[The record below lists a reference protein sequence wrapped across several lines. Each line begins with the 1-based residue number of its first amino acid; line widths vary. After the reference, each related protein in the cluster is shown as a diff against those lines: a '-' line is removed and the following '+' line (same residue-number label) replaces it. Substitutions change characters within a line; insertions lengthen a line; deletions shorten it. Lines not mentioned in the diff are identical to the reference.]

1 VPLLIL
7 LGAVAL
13 GLVGLVVLVR
23 RRSLSGFEN
32 GFLLTLGLVL
42 AGTGA
47 LSAAL
52 VGVWLYLNAAT
63 GLVEGAV
70 TDLAHNAQ
78 LIEATALRDI
88 NMTIDQMT
96 RVAAG
101 IGPDVQRRVLKEIDV
116 ALRTFHRVD
125 PMFIELDVVDAAG
138 RLVVTTNRRGRRAPL
153 NRIAVAFALEGKR
166 FVSDPT
172 PFPELNKSLFVIAVP
187 VPDAQGRPIAALVGL
202 YDQLN
207 WFQDIAS
214 AMTFGQTGYA
224 VLVNYDGRVLAHPD
238 VTRSGADLSGY
249 TAVKEARQ
257 GRSGWI
263 VERNMAG
270 VRRLFVY
277 RPVKNPATVSPR
289 PWLVVAEMDETE
301 ALAPV
306 RSFRLQGIA
315 IAAVVVAVC
324 LGVAYQVSLYL
335 KRPLNDLLQFA
346 QRVRAGDLTARAH
359 PDGRDELA
367 RLETALNEMVLGL
380 QERDRVKEVFGRYV
394 TTQVSEE
401 ILKGSISLG
410 GQRRRVTMLFSDIRN
425 FTSMAEIMPA
435 EQVVEFLNDYF
446 SEMVDAV
453 FEHGGVLDK
462 FMGDGMMCVFGSVDE
477 APDHPRR
484 AVMAGLR
491 MKALLAKINGE
502 RTMAGKPPI
511 AIGIG
516 IHTDDVIVGN
526 IGSRRRLEYTVIGD
540 GVNTCQRV
548 EAANKEF
555 GTTILI
561 TESTYEAVRDEFE
574 CRPMPEAALK
584 GKTKT
589 PRLFEVLSAHG
600 PADMGGPERAPQA
613 PLAARGGPA
622 EPRRPSTYS

>member
-1 VPLLIL
+1 VLLLTL

-13 GLVGLVVLVR
+13 GLVALVVMVR
-23 RRSLSGFEN
+23 RRSLAGFEN
-32 GFLLTLGLVL
+32 GFLLTIALVL

-52 VGVWLYLNAAT
+52 AGIWLYWNAAT
-63 GLVEGAV
+63 GLVQAAV
-70 TDLAHNAQ
+70 TDLSQNAQ
-78 LIEATALRDI
+78 LIEATMDRDV

-101 IGPDVQRRVLKEIDV
+101 VGADLSRGAAKDVEL
-116 ALRTFHRVD
+116 ALRTFQRVD
-125 PMFIELDVVDAAG
+125 PMLLEMDVVDGQG
-138 RLVVTTNRRGRRAPL
+138 RILVTTAARGRRDPPS
-153 NRIAVAFALEGKR
+153 RIAVAFALEGKR
-166 FVSDPT
+166 FVSDLTSLPDFDK
-172 PFPELNKSLFVIAVP
+172 PLFVIAVP
-187 VPDAQGRPIAALVGL
+187 IPDAGLRPAAALVAL
-202 YDQLN
+202 YDQIN
-207 WFQDIAS
+207 WYQDIAR
-214 AMTFGQTGYA
+214 AMTFGATGYA
-224 VLVNYDGRVLAHPD
+224 VLVDHDGRVLAHPD
-238 VTRSGADLSGY
+238 VQRSREDVSRY
-249 TAVKEARQ
+249 TAVREAQ
-257 GRSGWI
+257 AGRSGWI
-263 VERNMAG
+263 VERNAVG

-277 RPVKNPATVSPR
+277 RPVRNPATVSPR
-289 PWLVVAEMDETE
+289 PWIVVAEMDETE

-306 RSFRLQGIA
+306 RTFRRQVIA
-315 IAAVVVAVC
+315 IAAVVVVVC

-335 KRPLNDLLQFA
+335 KRPVNELLRFA

-359 PDGRDELA
+359 PEGRDEMA

-401 ILKGSISLG
+401 VLKGSISLG
-410 GQRRRVTMLFSDIRN
+410 GERRRVTMLFSDIRN
-425 FTSMAEIMPA
+425 FTTMSELMPP
-435 EQVVEFLNDYF
+435 EQIVEFLNDYF

-453 FEHGGVLDK
+453 FEHSGVLDK
-462 FMGDGMMCVFGSVDE
+462 FMGDGMLCVFGSVGAD
-477 APDHPRR
+477 PDHPRH

-502 RTMAGKPPI
+502 RMVAGKPPI

-548 EAANKEF
+548 EAANKEL
-555 GTTILI
+555 GTTILV
-561 TESTYEAVRDEFE
+561 TETTYEAVRDDFE
-574 CRPMPEAALK
+574 CRAMPEAALK

-589 PRLFEVLSAHG
+589 PRLYEVLSA
-600 PADMGGPERAPQA
+600 RAPAADDTGA
-613 PLAARGGPA
+613 PAAG
-622 EPRRPSTYS
+622 

>member
-1 VPLLIL
+1 VLLLTL

-13 GLVGLVVLVR
+13 GLVALVVMVR
-23 RRSLSGFEN
+23 RRSLAGFEN
-32 GFLLTLGLVL
+32 GFLLTIALVL

-52 VGVWLYLNAAT
+52 AGGWLYLDAAA
-63 GLVEGAV
+63 GLVQGAV
-70 TDLAHNAQ
+70 TDLAHNAE

-88 NMTIDQMT
+88 NMTVDQMG
-96 RVAAG
+96 RVAVAVG
-101 IGPDVQRRVLKEIDV
+101 ADVSRGAVRDIEL
-116 ALRTFHRVD
+116 ALRTFQRVD
-125 PMFIELDVVDAAG
+125 PMLLEMDVVDADG
-138 RLVVTTNRRGRRAPL
+138 RLLVTTSARGRREPL
-153 NRIAVAFALEGKR
+153 SRIAIAFALEGKP

-172 PFPELNKSLFVIAVP
+172 PFPEFKKSLFVIAVP
-187 VPDAQGRPIAALVGL
+187 VPGTHDRPAAILVAL

-207 WFQDIAS
+207 WFEVIAR
-214 AMTFGQTGYA
+214 AMTFGRSGYA
-224 VLVNYDGRVLAHPD
+224 VLTDNDGHVLAHPD
-238 VTRSGADLSGY
+238 AKRTGEDMSRY
-249 TAVKEARQ
+249 TAVREARA

-263 VERNMAG
+263 VERSTAG

-289 PWLVVAEMDETE
+289 PWIVVAEMDETE

-306 RSFRLQGIA
+306 RSFRHQMVGIA
-315 IAAVVVAVC
+315 VVVVAVC
-324 LGVAYQVSLYL
+324 LAVAYQVSLYL
-335 KRPLNDLLQFA
+335 ERPVNDLLRFA

-359 PDGRDELA
+359 PEGRDEMA

-401 ILKGSISLG
+401 VLKGAISLG
-410 GQRRRVTMLFSDIRN
+410 GQLRRVTMLVSDIRN
-425 FTSMAEIMPA
+425 FTSMSEILPA
-435 EQVVEFLNDYF
+435 EQIVEFLNDYF

-462 FMGDGMMCVFGSVDE
+462 FMGDGMLCVFGSVDE

-561 TESTYEAVRDEFE
+561 TETTYEAVRDEFE
-574 CRPMPEAALK
+574 CRPMPAAALK
-584 GKTKT
+584 GKTKI
-589 PRLFEVLSAHG
+589 PRLFEVLSA
-600 PADMGGPERAPQA
+600 RAPSA
-613 PLAARGGPA
+613 PISR
-622 EPRRPSTYS
+622 

>member
-1 VPLLIL
+1 VPLLSL

-13 GLVGLVVLVR
+13 GLVGLVIMVR
-23 RRSLSGFEN
+23 RRSLAGFEN
-32 GFLLTLGLVL
+32 GFLLTIAVVL

-52 VGVWLYLNAAT
+52 AGVWLYLNAAT
-63 GLVEGAV
+63 RLVQGAV
-70 TDLAHNAQ
+70 TDLSHNAQ
-78 LIEATALRDI
+78 LIEATALRDV
-88 NMTIDQMT
+88 NMTVDQMT
-96 RVAAG
+96 RVAAAVG
-101 IGPDVQRRVLKEIDV
+101 ADVPRGAVKEIEL
-116 ALRTFHRVD
+116 ALRTFQRVD
-125 PMFIELDVVDAAG
+125 PMLLELDVVDAEG
-138 RLVVTTNRRGRRAPL
+138 RLLVTTSRRGRREPL
-153 NRIAVAFALEGKR
+153 SRIAIAFALEGKP

-172 PFPELNKSLFVIAVP
+172 PFPELKKSLFVIAVP
-187 VPDAQGRPIAALVGL
+187 VPGAQGQPMAALVAL

-207 WFQDIAS
+207 WFDDIAR
-214 AMTFGQTGYA
+214 AMKFGKTGYA
-224 VLVNYDGRVLAHPD
+224 VLVDDDGRVLAHPD
-238 VTRSGADLSGY
+238 AARTRQDLSGY
-249 TAVKEARQ
+249 TAVREARA

-263 VERNMAG
+263 VENNTAG

-289 PWLVVAEMDETE
+289 PWIVVAEMDETE
-301 ALAPV
+301 ALAPL
-306 RSFRLQGIA
+306 RSFRHQMLA

-335 KRPLNDLLQFA
+335 KRPVNDLLRFA

-359 PDGRDELA
+359 PEGRDEMA

-401 ILKGSISLG
+401 VLKGSVSLG
-410 GQRRRVTMLFSDIRN
+410 GERRRVTMLFSDIRN

-435 EQVVEFLNDYF
+435 EQIVEFLNDYF

-462 FMGDGMMCVFGSVDE
+462 FMGDGMLCVFGSVGAD
-477 APDHPRR
+477 ADHPRH

-502 RTMAGKPPI
+502 RTVAGKPPI

-516 IHTDDVIVGN
+516 IHTDDVVVGN

-548 EAANKEF
+548 EAANKEL

-561 TESTYEAVRDEFE
+561 TETTYESVRDQFE
-574 CRPMPEAALK
+574 CRPMPEAAMK

-589 PRLFEVLSAHG
+589 PRLFEVLSAK
-600 PADMGGPERAPQA
+600 APSIT
-613 PLAARGGPA
+613 G
-622 EPRRPSTYS
+622 

>member
-1 VPLLIL
+1 VLLLIL
-7 LGAVAL
+7 LGAVAS
-13 GLVGLVVLVR
+13 GLVALVVLVR
-23 RRSLSGFEN
+23 RRSLAGFEN
-32 GFLLTLGLVL
+32 GFLLTIALVL

-52 VGVWLYLNAAT
+52 AGVWLYLNAAT
-63 GLVEGAV
+63 GLVQGAV
-70 TDLAHNAQ
+70 TDLSHNAQ
-78 LIEATALRDI
+78 LIEATALRDVT
-88 NMTIDQMT
+88 MTVDQMT
-96 RVAAG
+96 RVAAAVG
-101 IGPDVQRRVLKEIDV
+101 ADLPREATKDIEL
-116 ALRTFHRVD
+116 ALRTFQRVD
-125 PMFIELDVVDAAG
+125 PMLLELDVVDAQG
-138 RLVVTTNRRGRRAPL
+138 RLAVTTNGRGRRAPL
-153 NRIAVAFALEGKR
+153 SRIAVAFALEGRR

-172 PFPELNKSLFVIAVP
+172 PVPEFGKPLFVIAVP
-187 VPDAQGRPIAALVGL
+187 VPSAQGPPAAALVAL

-214 AMTFGQTGYA
+214 AMTFGRTGYA
-224 VLVNYDGRVLAHPD
+224 MLVDDDGRVLAHPD
-238 VTRSGADLSGY
+238 VKRAGEDVSRY
-249 TAVKEARQ
+249 TAVREARA

-263 VERNMAG
+263 IEKNAAG

-289 PWLVVAEMDETE
+289 PWVVVAEMDETE

-306 RSFRLQGIA
+306 RSFRLQVFA
-315 IAAVVVAVC
+315 IAAIVVAVC
-324 LGVAYQVSLYL
+324 LAVAYQVSLYL
-335 KRPLNDLLQFA
+335 KRPLNELLTFA
-346 QRVRAGDLTARAH
+346 QRVRSGDLTARAH
-359 PDGRDELA
+359 PEGRDEMA

-401 ILKGSISLG
+401 LLKGSIALG
-410 GQRRRVTMLFSDIRN
+410 GERRRVTMLFSDIRN

-435 EQVVEFLNDYF
+435 EQIVEFLNDYF

-453 FEHGGVLDK
+453 FEYGGVLDK
-462 FMGDGMMCVFGSVDE
+462 FMGDGMLCAFGSVGLE
-477 APDHPRR
+477 PDHPRR

-502 RTMAGKPPI
+502 RMVAGKPPI

-548 EAANKEF
+548 EAANKEL

-561 TESTYEAVRDEFE
+561 TETTHEAVREEFE
-574 CRPMPEAALK
+574 CRLMPEAALR

-589 PRLFEVLSAHG
+589 PRLFEVLSA
-600 PADMGGPERAPQA
+600 RAPSTA
-613 PLAARGGPA
+613 P
-622 EPRRPSTYS
+622 